1 MRLSSLFVQGN
12 QSYIDGNGREMDSAS
27 LEQNLKNGM
36 EEIASKQP
44 GQSVTGEVI
53 EKNGSDILLAIGKNQ
68 MLRAKLDAGI
78 PVEEGQMMTFSIKNA
93 SGAKVILS
101 PLYANTGNDPNVSK
115 ALQMAGIPENAL
127 TGKMVQTM
135 MQEGMSIDRD
145 SLSRMLRVVSA
156 NPEANVETVVQ
167 LSRLEIP
174 VTENTLFQMEAYKNL
189 EHQIT
194 DGIFEI
200 ADALQNT
207 AAVMINDGDAE
218 GAVSLYRE
226 ILSLLSEG
234 ESVQPQAEGEA
245 QISVGLPSEEA
256 LPLKEAVRLL
266 NELLNRDVL
275 QADKEIGEENRL
287 LKESGLQTEE
297 GQELQGQQQIESRLQ
312 TEGQQ
317 RAESGLQTE
326 GQQRAE
332 SSIQADGGTPL
343 KTIGVLLERLEK
355 ALLSDEIAPHQRES
369 ISRLFSGKEFQQAI
383 KNEMIKQ
390 WLLTPED
397 VGKEHK
403 AEELYEKLNSQLS
416 RFSQTLNQSVGADTS
431 LAKAVSNLSGNIDFM
446 NQMNQMFT
454 YIQLPLKLQSQ
465 EANGELYVYTNKKN
479 LAKKDGEVSALL
491 HLDMEHLGSVDVYV
505 SMKDTKVS
513 TQFRLKDDSALD
525 LIAGHIDLLNERLNK
540 RGYTMNASFVKKGE
554 EETGS
559 VMEEILKQ
567 DKNISILSGYSF
579 DARA

>member
-256 LPLKEAVRLL
+256 LPLKE
-266 NELLNRDVL
+266 
-275 QADKEIGEENRL
+275 
-287 LKESGLQTEE
+287 SGLQTEE

-326 GQQRAE
+326 GQQKAD
-332 SSIQADGGTPL
+332 SGMQPDGGTLL
-343 KTIGVLLERLEK
+343 KTMEELLERLEK
-355 ALLSDEIAPHQRES
+355 ALFSDEIAPHQRES

>member
-245 QISVGLPSEEA
+245 QISVGLPLEET

-266 NELLNRDVL
+266 NEFLNGDAL
-275 QADKEIGEENRL
+275 QPDKEIVEENAL
-287 LKESGLQTEE
+287 LRESGLQTEK
-297 GQELQGQQQIESRLQ
+297 GQEFLGQQKI
-312 TEGQQ
+312 
-317 RAESGLQTE
+317 ESGLQTE

-390 WLLTPED
+390 WLLTPEE
-397 VGKEHK
+397 VGKEYK

-416 RFSQTLNQSVGADTS
+416 RFRQTLNQSVGADTS
-431 LAKAVSNLSGNIDFM
+431 LARSVSNLSGNIDFM

>member
-135 MQEGMSIDRD
+135 MQEGMRIDRD

-245 QISVGLPSEEA
+245 QISVGLPLEET

-266 NELLNRDVL
+266 NEFLNGDAL
-275 QADKEIGEENRL
+275 QPDKEIVEENAL
-287 LKESGLQTEE
+287 LRESGLQTEK
-297 GQELQGQQQIESRLQ
+297 GQEFLGQQKI
-312 TEGQQ
+312 
-317 RAESGLQTE
+317 ESGLQTE

>member
-156 NPEANVETVVQ
+156 NPEANVETMVQ

-266 NELLNRDVL
+266 NEFLNGDAL
-275 QADKEIGEENRL
+275 QPDKEIVEENAL
-287 LKESGLQTEE
+287 LRESGLQTEK
-297 GQELQGQQQIESRLQ
+297 GQEFLGQQKI
-312 TEGQQ
+312 
-317 RAESGLQTE
+317 ESGLQTE

-416 RFSQTLNQSVGADTS
+416 RFRQTLNQSVGADTS
-431 LAKAVSNLSGNIDFM
+431 LARAVSNLSGNIDFM

-465 EANGELYVYTNKKN
+465 EANGELYVYTNKKD

>member
-156 NPEANVETVVQ
+156 NPEANVETMVQ

-245 QISVGLPSEEA
+245 QISVGLPLEET

-266 NELLNRDVL
+266 NEFLNGDAL
-275 QADKEIGEENRL
+275 QPDKEIVEENAL
-287 LKESGLQTEE
+287 LRESGLQTEK
-297 GQELQGQQQIESRLQ
+297 GQEFLGQQKI
-312 TEGQQ
+312 
-317 RAESGLQTE
+317 ESGLQTE

-416 RFSQTLNQSVGADTS
+416 RFSQTLNQSVGADTT
-431 LAKAVSNLSGNIDFM
+431 LARAVSNLSGNIDFM

>member
-12 QSYIDGNGREMDSAS
+12 QSYIDGSGREMDSAS

-78 PVEEGQMMTFSIKNA
+78 PVQEGQMMTFSIKNA

-234 ESVQPQAEGEA
+234 ESVQTQAEGEA
-245 QISVGLPSEEA
+245 QISAALPSEEA

-266 NELLNRDVL
+266 NEFLNGDAL
-275 QADKEIGEENRL
+275 QPDKEIVEENAL
-287 LKESGLQTEE
+287 LRESGLQTEK
-297 GQELQGQQQIESRLQ
+297 GQEFLGQQKI
-312 TEGQQ
+312 
-317 RAESGLQTE
+317 ESGLQTE

-431 LAKAVSNLSGNIDFM
+431 LAKVVSNLSGNIDFM
-446 NQMNQMFT
+446 NQMNQVFT

>member
-245 QISVGLPSEEA
+245 QISVGLPSEET

-266 NELLNRDVL
+266 NEFLNGDAL
-275 QADKEIGEENRL
+275 QPDKEIVEENAL
-287 LKESGLQTEE
+287 LRESGLQTEK
-297 GQELQGQQQIESRLQ
+297 GQEFLGQQKI
-312 TEGQQ
+312 
-317 RAESGLQTE
+317 ESGLQTE

-343 KTIGVLLERLEK
+343 KIIGVLLERLEK

-431 LAKAVSNLSGNIDFM
+431 LAKVVSNLSGNIDFM
-446 NQMNQMFT
+446 NQMNQVFT

-491 HLDMEHLGSVDVYV
+491 HLDMENLGSVDVYV

>member
-256 LPLKEAVRLL
+256 LPLKE
-266 NELLNRDVL
+266 
-275 QADKEIGEENRL
+275 
-287 LKESGLQTEE
+287 SGLQTEE

-355 ALLSDEIAPHQRES
+355 ALFSDEIAPHQRES

-416 RFSQTLNQSVGADTS
+416 RFRQTLNQSVGADTS

>member
-135 MQEGMSIDRD
+135 MQEGMRIDRD

-256 LPLKEAVRLL
+256 LPLKE
-266 NELLNRDVL
+266 
-275 QADKEIGEENRL
+275 
-287 LKESGLQTEE
+287 SGLQTEE
-297 GQELQGQQQIESRLQ
+297 GQELQGQQKI
-312 TEGQQ
+312 
-317 RAESGLQTE
+317 ESGLQTE

-416 RFSQTLNQSVGADTS
+416 RFRQTLNQSVGADTS

>member
-256 LPLKEAVRLL
+256 LPLKE
-266 NELLNRDVL
+266 
-275 QADKEIGEENRL
+275 
-287 LKESGLQTEE
+287 SGLQTEE

-326 GQQRAE
+326 GQQKAD
-332 SSIQADGGTPL
+332 SGIQPDGGTLL
-343 KTIGVLLERLEK
+343 KTMEELLERLEK
-355 ALLSDEIAPHQRES
+355 ALFSDEIAPHQRES

-416 RFSQTLNQSVGADTS
+416 RFRQTLNQSVGADTS

>member
-189 EHQIT
+189 EHQLT

-266 NELLNRDVL
+266 NEFLNGDAL
-275 QADKEIGEENRL
+275 QPDKEIVEENAL
-287 LKESGLQTEE
+287 LRESGLQTEK
-297 GQELQGQQQIESRLQ
+297 GQEFLGQQKI
-312 TEGQQ
+312 
-317 RAESGLQTE
+317 ESGLQTE

-416 RFSQTLNQSVGADTS
+416 RFRQTLNQSVGADTS

>member
-156 NPEANVETVVQ
+156 NPEANVETMVQ

-245 QISVGLPSEEA
+245 QISVGLPLEET

-266 NELLNRDVL
+266 NEFLNGDAL
-275 QADKEIGEENRL
+275 QPDKEIEEEN
-287 LKESGLQTEE
+287 
-297 GQELQGQQQIESRLQ
+297 
-312 TEGQQ
+312 
-317 RAESGLQTE
+317 GLQTE

-416 RFSQTLNQSVGADTS
+416 RFRQTLNQSVGADTS
-431 LAKAVSNLSGNIDFM
+431 LARAVSNLSGNIDFM

>member
-256 LPLKEAVRLL
+256 LPLKE
-266 NELLNRDVL
+266 
-275 QADKEIGEENRL
+275 
-287 LKESGLQTEE
+287 SGLQTEE

-343 KTIGVLLERLEK
+343 KTIGVLQERLEK

>member
-135 MQEGMSIDRD
+135 MQEGMRIDRD

-245 QISVGLPSEEA
+245 QISVGLPLEET

-266 NELLNRDVL
+266 NEFLNGDAL
-275 QADKEIGEENRL
+275 QPDKEIVEENAL
-287 LKESGLQTEE
+287 LRESGLQTEK
-297 GQELQGQQQIESRLQ
+297 GQEFLGQQKI
-312 TEGQQ
+312 
-317 RAESGLQTE
+317 ESGLQTE

-416 RFSQTLNQSVGADTS
+416 RFRQTLNQSVGADTS

>member
-156 NPEANVETVVQ
+156 NPEANVETMVQ

-245 QISVGLPSEEA
+245 QISVGLPLEET

-266 NELLNRDVL
+266 NEFLNGDAL
-275 QADKEIGEENRL
+275 QPDKEIVEENAL
-287 LKESGLQTEE
+287 LRESGLQTEK
-297 GQELQGQQQIESRLQ
+297 GQEFLGQQKI
-312 TEGQQ
+312 
-317 RAESGLQTE
+317 ESGLQTE
-326 GQQRAE
+326 GQQKAD
-332 SSIQADGGTPL
+332 SGMQPDGGTLL
-343 KTIGVLLERLEK
+343 KTMEELLERLEK
-355 ALLSDEIAPHQRES
+355 ALFSDEIAPHQRES

-397 VGKEHK
+397 VGKEYK

-416 RFSQTLNQSVGADTS
+416 RFRQTLNQSVGADTS

>member
-256 LPLKEAVRLL
+256 LPLKE
-266 NELLNRDVL
+266 
-275 QADKEIGEENRL
+275 
-287 LKESGLQTEE
+287 SGLQTEE

-326 GQQRAE
+326 GQQKAD
-332 SSIQADGGTPL
+332 SGMQPDGGTLL
-343 KTIGVLLERLEK
+343 KTMEELLERLEK
-355 ALLSDEIAPHQRES
+355 ALFSDEIAPHQRES

-416 RFSQTLNQSVGADTS
+416 RFRQTLNQSVGADTS

-491 HLDMEHLGSVDVYV
+491 HLDMENLGSVDVYV

-540 RGYTMNASFVKKGE
+540 RGYTMNASFVKKTD

>member
-234 ESVQPQAEGEA
+234 ESVQPQAEGEV

-256 LPLKEAVRLL
+256 LP
-266 NELLNRDVL
+266 
-275 QADKEIGEENRL
+275 

-326 GQQRAE
+326 GQQKAD
-332 SSIQADGGTPL
+332 SGMQPDGGTPL
-343 KTIGVLLERLEK
+343 KTMEELLERLEK
-355 ALLSDEIAPHQRES
+355 ALFSDEIAPHQRES

-416 RFSQTLNQSVGADTS
+416 RFRQTLNQSVGADTS

>member
-245 QISVGLPSEEA
+245 QISVGLPSEET

-266 NELLNRDVL
+266 NEFLNGDAL
-275 QADKEIGEENRL
+275 QPDKEIVEENAL
-287 LKESGLQTEE
+287 LRESGLQTEK
-297 GQELQGQQQIESRLQ
+297 GQEFLGQQKI
-312 TEGQQ
+312 
-317 RAESGLQTE
+317 ESGLQTE

-416 RFSQTLNQSVGADTS
+416 RFRQTLNQSVGADTS
-431 LAKAVSNLSGNIDFM
+431 LARAVSNLSGNIDFM

>member
-12 QSYIDGNGREMDSAS
+12 QSYIDGSGREMDSAS

-234 ESVQPQAEGEA
+234 ESVQPQAEGEV
-245 QISVGLPSEEA
+245 QISAGLPSEEA
-256 LPLKEAVRLL
+256 LPLKE
-266 NELLNRDVL
+266 NS
-275 QADKEIGEENRL
+275 L
-287 LKESGLQTEE
+287 LKELGLQTEE

-317 RAESGLQTE
+317 RADSGLQTEGQPRAESGLQTE
-326 GQQRAE
+326 GQQKAD
-332 SSIQADGGTPL
+332 SGMQSDGGTLL
-343 KTIGVLLERLEK
+343 KTMEELLERLEK
-355 ALLSDEIAPHQRES
+355 ALLSDEMAPHQRES

-525 LIAGHIDLLNERLNK
+525 LIASHIDLLNERLNK

>member
-245 QISVGLPSEEA
+245 QISVGLPLEET

-266 NELLNRDVL
+266 NEFLNGDAL
-275 QADKEIGEENRL
+275 QPDKEIVEENAL
-287 LKESGLQTEE
+287 LRESGLQTEK
-297 GQELQGQQQIESRLQ
+297 GQEFLGQQKI
-312 TEGQQ
+312 
-317 RAESGLQTE
+317 ESGLQTE

-355 ALLSDEIAPHQRES
+355 ALFSDEIAPHQRES

-416 RFSQTLNQSVGADTS
+416 RFRQTLTQSVGADTS

>member
-156 NPEANVETVVQ
+156 NPEANVETMVQ

-245 QISVGLPSEEA
+245 QISVGLPLEET

-266 NELLNRDVL
+266 NEFLNGDAL
-275 QADKEIGEENRL
+275 QPDKEIVEENAL
-287 LKESGLQTEE
+287 LRESGLQTEK
-297 GQELQGQQQIESRLQ
+297 GQEFLGQQKI
-312 TEGQQ
+312 
-317 RAESGLQTE
+317 ESGLQTE
-326 GQQRAE
+326 GQQKAD
-332 SSIQADGGTPL
+332 SGMQPDGGTLL
-343 KTIGVLLERLEK
+343 KTMEELLERLEK
-355 ALLSDEIAPHQRES
+355 ALFSDEIAPHQRES

-397 VGKEHK
+397 VGKEYK

-416 RFSQTLNQSVGADTS
+416 RFRQTLNQSVGADTS
-431 LAKAVSNLSGNIDFM
+431 LARAVSNLSGNIDFM

>member
-156 NPEANVETVVQ
+156 NPEANVETMVQ

-256 LPLKEAVRLL
+256 LPLKE
-266 NELLNRDVL
+266 
-275 QADKEIGEENRL
+275 
-287 LKESGLQTEE
+287 SGLQTEE

-326 GQQRAE
+326 GQQKAD
-332 SSIQADGGTPL
+332 SGMQPDGGTLL
-343 KTIGVLLERLEK
+343 KTMEELLERLEK
-355 ALLSDEIAPHQRES
+355 ALFSDEIAPHQRES

-446 NQMNQMFT
+446 NQMNQVFT
-454 YIQLPLKLQSQ
+454 YIQLPFKLQSQ
-465 EANGELYVYTNKKN
+465 EANGELFVYTNKKN

-491 HLDMEHLGSVDVYV
+491 HLDMENLGSVDVYV

-540 RGYTMNASFVKKGE
+540 RGYTMNASFVKKTD

>member
-256 LPLKEAVRLL
+256 LPLKE
-266 NELLNRDVL
+266 
-275 QADKEIGEENRL
+275 
-287 LKESGLQTEE
+287 SGLQTEE

-326 GQQRAE
+326 GQQKAD
-332 SSIQADGGTPL
+332 SGMQPDGGTLL
-343 KTIGVLLERLEK
+343 KTMEELLERLEK
-355 ALLSDEIAPHQRES
+355 ALFSDEIAPHQRES

-416 RFSQTLNQSVGADTS
+416 RFRQTLNQSVGADTS
-431 LAKAVSNLSGNIDFM
+431 LARSVSNLSGNIDFM

>member
-256 LPLKEAVRLL
+256 LPLR
-266 NELLNRDVL
+266 
-275 QADKEIGEENRL
+275 
-287 LKESGLQTEE
+287 ESGLQTEK
-297 GQELQGQQQIESRLQ
+297 GQEFLGQQKI
-312 TEGQQ
+312 
-317 RAESGLQTE
+317 ESGLQTE

>member
-156 NPEANVETVVQ
+156 NPEANVETMVQ

-256 LPLKEAVRLL
+256 LPLKE
-266 NELLNRDVL
+266 
-275 QADKEIGEENRL
+275 
-287 LKESGLQTEE
+287 SGLQTEE

-326 GQQRAE
+326 GQQKAD
-332 SSIQADGGTPL
+332 SGMQPDGGTLL
-343 KTIGVLLERLEK
+343 KTMEELLERLEK
-355 ALLSDEIAPHQRES
+355 ALFSDEIAPHQRES

-416 RFSQTLNQSVGADTS
+416 RFRQTLNQSVGADTS

>member
-156 NPEANVETVVQ
+156 NPEANVETMVQ

-245 QISVGLPSEEA
+245 QISVGLPLEET

-266 NELLNRDVL
+266 NEFLNGDAL
-275 QADKEIGEENRL
+275 QPDKEIVEENAL
-287 LKESGLQTEE
+287 LRESGLQTEK
-297 GQELQGQQQIESRLQ
+297 GQEFLGQQKI
-312 TEGQQ
+312 
-317 RAESGLQTE
+317 ESGLQTE
-326 GQQRAE
+326 GQQKAD
-332 SSIQADGGTPL
+332 SGMQPDGGTLL
-343 KTIGVLLERLEK
+343 KTMEELLERLEK
-355 ALLSDEIAPHQRES
+355 ALFSDEIAPHQRES

-416 RFSQTLNQSVGADTS
+416 RFRQTLNQSVGADTS
-431 LAKAVSNLSGNIDFM
+431 LARAVSNLSGNIDFM

>member
-68 MLRAKLDAGI
+68 MLRAKLDVGI

-245 QISVGLPSEEA
+245 QISVGLPLEET

-266 NELLNRDVL
+266 NEFLNGDAL
-275 QADKEIGEENRL
+275 QPDKEIVEENAL
-287 LKESGLQTEE
+287 LRESGLQTEK
-297 GQELQGQQQIESRLQ
+297 GQEFLGQQKI
-312 TEGQQ
+312 
-317 RAESGLQTE
+317 ESGLQTE

-343 KTIGVLLERLEK
+343 KIIGVLLERLEK

-431 LAKAVSNLSGNIDFM
+431 LAKVVSNLSGNIDFM
-446 NQMNQMFT
+446 NQMNQVFT

-491 HLDMEHLGSVDVYV
+491 HLDMENLGSVDVYV

>member
-156 NPEANVETVVQ
+156 NPEETMVQ

-256 LPLKEAVRLL
+256 LPLKE
-266 NELLNRDVL
+266 
-275 QADKEIGEENRL
+275 
-287 LKESGLQTEE
+287 SGLQTEE
-297 GQELQGQQQIESRLQ
+297 GQELQGQQQI
-312 TEGQQ
+312 
-317 RAESGLQTE
+317 ESGLQTE

-355 ALLSDEIAPHQRES
+355 ALLSDEIAPYQRES

-416 RFSQTLNQSVGADTS
+416 RFRQTLNQSVGADTS
-431 LAKAVSNLSGNIDFM
+431 LARAVSNLSGNIDFM